1 MRAGFLSSSGKPK
14 LKPLATPKQDREARE
29 RKRKE
34 KLAQDRCEAYWCLVT
49 HGIKAQCWWEMQL
62 EASEGL
68 KARAVATMA
77 RDANAATRVQRRWRG
92 ADARRAARGRRLLA
106 ATRRRERSAAVL
118 QARRRGAAARRQLL
132 RDREADRAR
141 AAVAL
146 LDAWRD
152 GHAPLARRQACW
164 DALCAD
170 RGACD
175 LRAATARLAG
185 ARAEAA
191 VWRADP
197 PRSPAARRAA
207 VAAERK
213 QVYAFLKA
221 SDARAVAQVARAFG
235 LRGAKRRK
243 RRVVKALFED
253 AAVAAASAAVV
264 RRARHDGEPDAY
276 FVDGAHSPRWEPYRA
291 FDG

>member
-1 MRAGFLSSSGKPK
+1 
-14 LKPLATPKQDREARE
+14 
-29 RKRKE
+29 
-34 KLAQDRCEAYWCLVT
+34 
-49 HGIKAQCWWEMQL
+49 MQP
-62 EASEGL
+62 
-68 KARAVATMA
+68 AV
-77 RDANAATRVQRRWRG
+77 
-92 ADARRAARGRRLLA
+92 
-106 ATRRRERSAAVL
+106 
-118 QARRRGAAARRQLL
+118 
-132 RDREADRAR
+132 
-141 AAVAL
+141 
-146 LDAWRD
+146 
-152 GHAPLARRQACW
+152 
-164 DALCAD
+164 
-170 RGACD
+170 
-175 LRAATARLAG
+175 
-185 ARAEAA
+185 

-253 AAVAAASAAVV
+253 AAVATASAAVV